1 MAVNSIQ
8 NQLAESIQSVYKNA
22 IVKKVDKDNFLD
34 IHIPSVHNSK
44 GTHLFFNTAKGQIKL
59 GFYVRDI
66 EFIDKVLVKSSK
78 NIESYSQGLRLIGNP
93 QFSSVEQ
100 AITAAQDLLK
110 AIDLT
115 IVIPKKV
122 SKPVTPKKKVSTKPL
137 TVTPKKEVKKL
148 ERKESIAETVPTISP
163 SSNTPKS
170 NWFESLLEFIGK
182 LFKK

>member
-8 NQLAESIQSVYKNA
+8 YQLAELIKSVYKNA

-34 IHIPSVHNSK
+34 IHIASINNSK
-44 GTHLFFNTAKGQIKL
+44 GTHLFFNTAKGKIKL

-78 NIESYSQGLRLIGNP
+78 HIESYSQGLRLIGNP
-93 QFSSVEQ
+93 QFNTVEQ
-100 AITAAQDLLK
+100 AITAAKDLLK

-115 IVIPKKV
+115 IVIPKNV
-122 SKPVTPKKKVSTKPL
+122 SKSVKPQKKVSTKPL
-137 TVTPKKEVKKL
+137 TVKPKKEVKQLKS
-148 ERKESIAETVPTISP
+148 KESIYVNISSIST
-163 SSNTPKS
+163 SSNNPKT
-170 NWFESLLEFIGK
+170 NWYETLIEFLGK

>member
-1 MAVNSIQ
+1 MSVNSIQ
-8 NQLAESIQSVYKNA
+8 NQLAESIQLVYKNA

-34 IHIPSVHNSK
+34 IHLPSIHSSK
-44 GTHLFFNTAKGQIKL
+44 GTHLFFNTVKGQIKL

-66 EFIDKVLVKSSK
+66 EFIDKVLLKSSK

-93 QFSSVEQ
+93 QFNTVEQ
-100 AITAAQDLLK
+100 AIIAAKDLLK

-122 SKPVTPKKKVSTKPL
+122 SKPVTPKKKVSAKPL
-137 TVTPKKEVKKL
+137 TVKPKKEVKQLKS
-148 ERKESIAETVPTISP
+148 KESIAETVTTISP
-163 SSNTPKS
+163 SKNNPKS
-170 NWFESLLEFIGK
+170 NWFESLLEFVGK

>member
-8 NQLAESIQSVYKNA
+8 NQLAESIQSVYINA

-34 IHIPSVHNSK
+34 IHLPSIHNSK
-44 GTHLFFNTAKGQIKL
+44 GTHLYFNTAKGQIKL

-66 EFIDKVLVKSSK
+66 EFIDKVLVISSK

-93 QFSSVEQ
+93 QFNTVEQ
-100 AITAAQDLLK
+100 AIIAAKGLLK

-115 IVIPKKV
+115 ISIPKN
-122 SKPVTPKKKVSTKPL
+122 VTPKKKVSAKPH
-137 TVTPKKEVKKL
+137 TVKPKKEVKHLKS
-148 ERKESIAETVPTISP
+148 KESIAETVTTISP
-163 SSNTPKS
+163 SKNNPKS
-170 NWFESLLEFIGK
+170 NWFESLLEFVGK

>member
-8 NQLAESIQSVYKNA
+8 YQLAESIQSVYKNA

-34 IHIPSVHNSK
+34 IQIPSINSSK

-66 EFIDKVLVKSSK
+66 EFIDKVLLKSSK
-78 NIESYSQGLRLIGNP
+78 NIESYSQGIRLIGNP
-93 QFSSVEQ
+93 QFNAVEP
-100 AITAAQDLLK
+100 AITAAKDLLK

-115 IVIPKKV
+115 IAIPKNV
-122 SKPVTPKKKVSTKPL
+122 SKPKKKVSVKPL
-137 TVTPKKEVKKL
+137 TVKPKKEVKQLKS
-148 ERKESIAETVPTISP
+148 KESISENESCSL
-163 SSNTPKS
+163 SSDNPKS
-170 NWFESLLEFIGK
+170 NWFESLLELIGK

>member
-8 NQLAESIQSVYKNA
+8 YQLAESIQSVYKNA

-34 IHIPSVHNSK
+34 IHIPSINSSK
-44 GTHLFFNTAKGQIKL
+44 GTHLFFNTVKGQIKL

-66 EFIDKVLVKSSK
+66 EFIDKVLLKSSK

-93 QFSSVEQ
+93 QFNTVES
-100 AITAAQDLLK
+100 AITAAKDLLK

-115 IVIPKKV
+115 IEIPKNV
-122 SKPVTPKKKVSTKPL
+122 SKPVKPKKKVSTKPL
-137 TVTPKKEVKKL
+137 TVKLKKEVKQLKS
-148 ERKESIAETVPTISP
+148 KESIYENESSSP
-163 SSNTPKS
+163 SSNNPKS
-170 NWFESLLEFIGK
+170 NWFESLLELIGK

>member
-8 NQLAESIQSVYKNA
+8 YQLAESIQSVYKNA

-34 IHIPSVHNSK
+34 IHIPSINSSK
-44 GTHLFFNTAKGQIKL
+44 GTHLFFNTVKGQIKL

-66 EFIDKVLVKSSK
+66 EFIDKVLLKSSK

-93 QFSSVEQ
+93 QFNTVDQ
-100 AITAAQDLLK
+100 AITAAKDLLK

-115 IVIPKKV
+115 ISIPKNV
-122 SKPVTPKKKVSTKPL
+122 SKPDKLKKKVSTKPL
-137 TVTPKKEVKKL
+137 TVKPKKEVKQLKS
-148 ERKESIAETVPTISP
+148 KKSISENVTTIPP
-163 SSNTPKS
+163 SSNNPKT
-170 NWFESLLEFIGK
+170 NWFETLLELIGK